1 MSTDG
6 NPSEKR
12 RHPRIGL
19 SAAAVLVA
27 LPEAGFLTAVE
38 DVSAGG
44 ARLSRPPIWV
54 DGVCKLATLYFI
66 FDQDTVI
73 ALSARLV
80 REGADHLAFLFDDAQ
95 HERVEELLYE
105 SRFLVH
111 ARVG

>member
-1 MSTDG
+1 M

-27 LPEAGFLTAVE
+27 PAEGGYLTAVE
-38 DVSAGG
+38 DVSGGG
-44 ARLSRPPIWV
+44 ARLSRPPIWP
-54 DGVCKLATLYFI
+54 DGVGNTAKLYFI

-73 ALSARLV
+73 VLRAQLV
-80 REGADHLAFLFDDAQ
+80 REGGDHLAYVFDDGQQAL
-95 HERVEELLYE
+95 VEELLYE
-105 SRFLVH
+105 SRFLVQ

>member
-1 MSTDG
+1 MES
-6 NPSEKR
+6 SEKR

-27 LPEAGFLTAVE
+27 VGDGGYLTAVE

-44 ARLSRPPIWV
+44 ARLSRPPIWPE
-54 DGVCKLATLYFI
+54 DAPEAAKLYFI

-73 ALSARLV
+73 VLRARLV
-80 REGADHLAFLFDDAQ
+80 RAGPDHLGFVFDDGQ
-95 HERVEELLYE
+95 HTRVDDLLYE
-105 SRFLVH
+105 SRFLVQ